1 VKKADRLTTIPGPRR
16 FVLTLWPKRQDE
28 ALALPLYLGIDIQQA
43 QDLCALM
50 QSWMKT
56 QRPAISLDESSL
68 NLVQHVDPK
77 ALPAAQTYLFR
88 EPDPSEAIEDRRS
101 ADRPISSVPGCRPE
115 TTLPTP
121 PTGTPPSSRDRQAS
135 PLTTSSHSTWPSLG

>member
-43 QDLCALM
+43 QDLCSLI

-68 NLVQHVDPK
+68 SLVQHVDPK
-77 ALPAAQTYLFR
+77 ALPSAQTYLFK
-88 EPDPSEAIEDRRS
+88 EPEPSEVNEDRRS
-101 ADRPISSVPGCRPE
+101 ADRPASTVPSPRAE
-115 TTLPTP
+115 PTSLMP
-121 PTGTPPSSRDRQAS
+121 STAPQASSRDRQAS
-135 PLTTSSHSTWPSLG
+135 PHTTPAHSPWPSLG